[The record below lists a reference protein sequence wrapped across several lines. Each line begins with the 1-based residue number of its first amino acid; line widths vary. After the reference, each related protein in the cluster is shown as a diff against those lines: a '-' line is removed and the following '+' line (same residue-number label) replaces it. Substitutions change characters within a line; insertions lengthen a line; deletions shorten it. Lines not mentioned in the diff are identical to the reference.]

1 MYQALQHNE
10 VRPHLIRINQAFSY
24 LHLVL
29 RWPPSAK
36 IKTKHVARETGQPA
50 RKLVSESTYRQRVVF
65 QYHYPARLLSSP
77 FDSAPVIPVSSVIPF
92 IDKKVRAKFASQQC
106 S

>member
-1 MYQALQHNE
+1 MYQTLQHDE
-10 VRPHLIRINQAFSY
+10 VRPHLIRIYQAFSY

-29 RWPPSAK
+29 RWPPGAQ
-36 IKTKHVARETGQPA
+36 IKTQHIARETSQPA

-65 QYHYPARLLSSP
+65 QHHYPARLLSSP
-77 FDSAPVIPVSSVIPF
+77 FDSATMIPVRTVIPF
-92 IDKKVRAKFASQQC
+92 IDKKVGAKLASQQC